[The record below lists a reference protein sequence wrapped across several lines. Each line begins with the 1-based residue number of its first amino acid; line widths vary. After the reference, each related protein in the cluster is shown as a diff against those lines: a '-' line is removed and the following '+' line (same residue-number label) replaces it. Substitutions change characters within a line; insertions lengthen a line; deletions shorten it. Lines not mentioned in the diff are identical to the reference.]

1 MNLFGS
7 DIEQRIMRLFRR
19 GDASAMDTLYAHFA
33 DYLAGVG
40 SRYIASD
47 DDLKDVLQESLIKI
61 FTEIGSFNYRGKG
74 SLKAWMTRIVV
85 NEALMFLRQR
95 HRQETEEI
103 VTDPPDMADE
113 PPNTDGMSADSI
125 VELIRKL
132 PDGYREVFN
141 LYAIDGLSH
150 KQIAQRLGI
159 KPDTSASQYHRARS
173 LLMRMIKQQ
182 QATAI
187 TA

>member
-1 MNLFGS
+1 MK
-7 DIEQRIMRLFRR
+7 LFRR

-33 DYLAGVG
+33 DYLTGVG

-61 FTEIGSFNYRGKG
+61 FTQIGSFSYRGKG
-74 SLKAWMTRIVV
+74 SLKAWMTRIVI
-85 NEALMFLRQR
+85 NEALMFLRR
-95 HRQETEEI
+95 RRKQEAEEI
-103 VTDPPDMADE
+103 ITDPPDIIDD
-113 PPNTDGMSADSI
+113 PPNTAAMSADDI

-150 KQIAQRLGI
+150 KQIAQQLGI

-173 LLMRMIKQQ
+173 LLMKMIKQQ
-182 QATAI
+182 QATTI